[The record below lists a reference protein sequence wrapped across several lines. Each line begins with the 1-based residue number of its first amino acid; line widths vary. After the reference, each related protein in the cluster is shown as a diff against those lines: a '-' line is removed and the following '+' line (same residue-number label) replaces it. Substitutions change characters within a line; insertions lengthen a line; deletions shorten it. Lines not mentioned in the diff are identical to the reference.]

1 MRKAGIV
8 LLAFLLAFYTFN
20 SEEIYKKDIRNRLVI
35 QGIGIDIEKDGKYS
49 VTIQA
54 IDTNAQS
61 ATSSDGASQPPLKTY
76 QMKGDT
82 IYTAIKSVT
91 ETEGKIPL
99 YSQNR
104 IIILGKSIT
113 EENMAD
119 VIDFFVRDVE
129 NSSTVYIAAAEDS
142 ASEILQAKNGE
153 EYISARSIEMG
164 IGSYEYDARIFNM
177 QLYDLINRY
186 NSSTRDFAMP
196 LLSVK
201 EKDKEKSV
209 EISGTA
215 LFNSTKY
222 REKISKDQTVFLNIL
237 YDSVNNTALSYDY
250 DNDKKVSLNIVDSK
264 TERKV
269 TMKNGQP
276 VFKIKVK
283 MQADISEVS
292 GGVSSAMEIEDID
305 KIKTA
310 GEEYVENETKK
321 LLNSLYNEYN
331 SDSVGLV
338 RLLYICEK
346 DFFKENEKNL
356 DSILQNSKYEVE
368 VDLKIRRIGHEFIM
382 G

>member
-8 LLAFLLAFYTFN
+8 LLSFLLAFYTFN

-35 QGIGIDIEKDGKYS
+35 QGIGIDIEDDGKYS

-54 IDTNAQS
+54 IDTNAQA
-61 ATSSDGASQPPLKTY
+61 ATSSDGASQPPLKAY
-76 QMKGDT
+76 QVKGDT

-129 NSSTVYIAAAEDS
+129 NSSSVYVAAAEKT
-142 ASEILQAKNGE
+142 AGEILNAKNGE
-153 EYISARSIEMG
+153 EYISARSIETG
-164 IGSYEYDARIFNM
+164 ISSYEYDARIFNM

-186 NSSTRDFAMP
+186 NSSTKDFAMP
-196 LLSVK
+196 LLSLK
-201 EKDKEKSV
+201 EKENEKSV

-237 YDSVNNTALSYDY
+237 YDKVNNTALSYDY
-250 DNDKKVSLNIVDSK
+250 ENDKKASLNIVNSK
-264 TERKV
+264 TERRV
-269 TMKNGQP
+269 AIQNGKP

-283 MQADISEVS
+283 MQADISEIS
-292 GGVSSAMEIEDID
+292 GGVSSRVQSRDIE

-310 GEEYVENETKK
+310 GENYIGKETKK

-331 SDSVGLV
+331 SDSVGFA
-338 RLLYICEK
+338 RLIYICQQE
-346 DFFKENEKNL
+346 FFKMNEKNL
-356 DSILQNSKYEVE
+356 DSVLQNSIYEVE
-368 VDLKIRRIGHEFIM
+368 VDLKIRRIGHEFIT
-382 G
+382 

>member
-8 LLAFLLAFYTFN
+8 LLAFILAFYTFN
-20 SEEIYKKDIRNRLVI
+20 SQEIYKKDIRNRLVI
-35 QGIGIDIEKDGKYS
+35 QGIGIDVQKNGEYS
-49 VTIQA
+49 VTVQA
-54 IDTNAQS
+54 IDTNAQAAS
-61 ATSSDGASQPPLKTY
+61 SSDSASQPPLKAY
-76 QMKGDT
+76 QVKGDT

-129 NSSTVYIAAAEDS
+129 NSSSVYIAAAEKN
-142 ASEILQAKNGE
+142 AGEILQAKNGE
-153 EYISARSIEMG
+153 ELISARSIETG
-164 IGSYEYDARIFNM
+164 ISSYEYDARIFNM

-186 NSSTRDFAMP
+186 NSSTKDFALP
-196 LLSVK
+196 LLALK
-201 EKDKEKSV
+201 EKNGEKSV

-237 YDSVNNTALSYDY
+237 YDRVNNTALSYDFEK
-250 DNDKKVSLNIVDSK
+250 DKKVSLNVVSSK
-264 TERKV
+264 THRKV
-269 TMKNGQP
+269 TMKDGTP

-283 MQADISEVS
+283 MQADISEIS
-292 GGVSSAMEIEDID
+292 GGVSSGMKTQDIE

-310 GEEYVENETKK
+310 GEKHIEKETKK
-321 LLNSLYNEYN
+321 LLNSLYNEHN
-331 SDSVGLV
+331 SDSVGLA
-338 RLLYICEK
+338 RLIYICQQ

-356 DSILQNSKYEVE
+356 DSVLQNSVYEVE
-368 VDLKIRRIGHEFIM
+368 VDLKIRRMGHEFIT
-382 G
+382 

>member
-8 LLAFLLAFYTFN
+8 LLSFLLAFYTFN

-35 QGIGIDIEKDGKYS
+35 QGIGIDIIESGEYS

-54 IDTNAQS
+54 IDTNNQS
-61 ATSSDGASQPPLKTY
+61 SASSDSASQPPIKVY
-76 QMKGDT
+76 EVKGDT

-91 ETEGKIPL
+91 EIEGKIPL

-119 VIDFFVRDVE
+119 IIDFFVRDVE
-129 NSSTVYIAAAEDS
+129 NSSSVYIAAAEKT
-142 ASEILQAKNGE
+142 AGEILNAKNGE
-153 EYISARSIEMG
+153 EYISAGSIETG
-164 IGSYEYDARIFNM
+164 ISAYEYDARIFNM

-186 NSSTRDFAMP
+186 NSSTKDFAMP

-201 EKDKEKSV
+201 EENGEKSV

-222 REKISKDQTVFLNIL
+222 REKISKDKTVFLNIL
-237 YDSVNNTALSYDY
+237 YDKVNNTALAYDY
-250 DNDKKVSLNIVDSK
+250 EDNKKVSLNIVNSK
-264 TERKV
+264 TERNL
-269 TMKNGQP
+269 TLKNGVP
-276 VFKIKVK
+276 HFKIKVK
-283 MQADISEVS
+283 MQADISEIS
-292 GGVSSAMEIEDID
+292 GGVSTKTEIQDIE
-305 KIKTA
+305 KIKSA
-310 GEEYVENETKK
+310 GEKYIENETKK

-331 SDSVGLV
+331 SDSVGLA
-338 RLLYICEK
+338 RLIYINEK
-346 DFFKENEKNL
+346 DFYKRNEKNL
-356 DSILQNSKYEVE
+356 DSVLQNSVYEVE
-368 VDLKIRRIGHEFIM
+368 VDLEVRRMGHEFIT

>member
-8 LLAFLLAFYTFN
+8 LLSFLLAFYTFN

-35 QGIGIDIEKDGKYS
+35 QGIGIDIEEDGKYS

-54 IDTNAQS
+54 IDTNAQA
-61 ATSSDGASQPPLKTY
+61 ATSSDGASQPPLKAY
-76 QMKGDT
+76 MVKGDT

-129 NSSTVYIAAAEDS
+129 NSSSVYVAAAEKT
-142 ASEILQAKNGE
+142 AGEILNAKNGE
-153 EYISARSIEMG
+153 EYISARSIETG
-164 IGSYEYDARIFNM
+164 ISSYEYDARIFNM

-186 NSSTRDFAMP
+186 NSSTKDFAMP
-196 LLSVK
+196 LLSLK
-201 EKDKEKSV
+201 EKENEKSV

-237 YDSVNNTALSYDY
+237 YDKVNNTALSYDY
-250 DNDKKVSLNIVDSK
+250 ENDKKVSLNIVNSK
-264 TERKV
+264 TERRV
-269 TMKNGQP
+269 AIQNGKP

-283 MQADISEVS
+283 MQADISEIS
-292 GGVSSAMEIEDID
+292 GGVSSRVQSRDIE

-310 GEEYVENETKK
+310 GENYIEKETKK

-331 SDSVGLV
+331 SDSVGFA
-338 RLLYICEK
+338 RLIYICQQE
-346 DFFKENEKNL
+346 FFKMNEKNL
-356 DSILQNSKYEVE
+356 DFVLQNSIYEVE
-368 VDLKIRRIGHEFIM
+368 VDLKIRRIGHEFIT
-382 G
+382 

>member
-20 SEEIYKKDIRNRLVI
+20 SQEIYKKDIRNRLVI

-61 ATSSDGASQPPLKTY
+61 ATSSDSASQPPLKTY
-76 QMKGDT
+76 QMQGDT
-82 IYTAIKSVT
+82 IYTTLKSVT

-104 IIILGKSIT
+104 IIILGNSIT
-113 EENMAD
+113 EENMDD

-129 NSSTVYIAAAEDS
+129 NSSSVYIAAAENS

-153 EYISARSIEMG
+153 EYISARNIEMG
-164 IGSYEYDARIFNM
+164 ISSYEYNARIFNM

-186 NSSTRDFAMP
+186 NSSTKDFAMP
-196 LLSVK
+196 LLSLE
-201 EKDKEKSV
+201 EKDGEKNV
-209 EISGTA
+209 VISGTA
-215 LFNSTKY
+215 LFNNTKY
-222 REKISKDQTVFLNIL
+222 REKISKDQTIFFNIL

-250 DNDKKVSLNIVDSK
+250 DDNKKVSLNIVDSK

-269 TMKNGQP
+269 TIKNGKP
-276 VFKIKVK
+276 VFKINVK
-283 MQADISEVS
+283 MQADISEIS
-292 GGVSSAMEIEDID
+292 GGVSSTMEIKDVD

-310 GEEYVENETKK
+310 GEEYVEKETKK

-331 SDSVGLV
+331 SDSVGLA
-338 RLLYICEK
+338 RLLYIWEK
-346 DFFKENEKNL
+346 DFFKEHEKNL
-356 DSILQNSKYEVE
+356 DSVLQNSNYEVE
-368 VDLKIRRIGHEFIM
+368 VELKIRRIGHDFIT
-382 G
+382 

>member
-1 MRKAGIV
+1 MRKAGIA

-20 SEEIYKKDIRNRLVI
+20 SQEIYKKDIRNRLVI

-61 ATSSDGASQPPLKTY
+61 ATSSDSASQPPLKTY

-129 NSSTVYIAAAEDS
+129 NSSSVYIAAAEKT

-164 IGSYEYDARIFNM
+164 ISSYEYDAKIFNL
-177 QLYDLINRY
+177 QLYNLINRY
-186 NSSTRDFAMP
+186 NSGTKDFAMP
-196 LLSVK
+196 LLSLK

-215 LFNSTKY
+215 LFNSTEY

-237 YDSVNNTALSYDY
+237 YNSLNNTALSYDY

-269 TMKNGQP
+269 TMKNGKP
-276 VFKIKVK
+276 VFRIKVK

-292 GGVSSAMEIEDID
+292 GGVSSAMEIRDID
-305 KIKTA
+305 RIKTA
-310 GEEYVENETKK
+310 GERYVENETKK

-331 SDSVGLV
+331 SDSVGLA
-338 RLLYICEK
+338 RLLYIWQQ
-346 DFFKENEKNL
+346 DFYKENEKNL
-356 DSILQNSKYEVE
+356 DSVLQNSNYEVE
-368 VDLKIRRIGHEFIM
+368 VNLKIRRIGHEFIT
-382 G
+382 

>member
-1 MRKAGIV
+1 MQKAVIV
-8 LLAFLLAFYTFN
+8 LLSFFLAFYTFN

-35 QGIGIDIEKDGKYS
+35 QGIGIDIEKNGKYT

-61 ATSSDGASQPPLKTY
+61 ATSSDGASQPPLKVY
-76 QMKGDT
+76 QVKGDT

-91 ETEGKIPL
+91 EAEGKIPL

-113 EENMAD
+113 EENMSD

-129 NSSTVYIAAAEDS
+129 NSSSVYIAAAEKT
-142 ASEILQAKNGE
+142 AGEILEVKNGE
-153 EYISARSIEMG
+153 EYISARSLETG
-164 IGSYEYDARIFNM
+164 ISSYEFDARIFNM

-186 NSSTRDFAMP
+186 NSSTKDFALP

-201 EKDKEKSV
+201 EKDDEKSV

-237 YDSVNNTALSYDY
+237 YNRVNNTALSYDF
-250 DNDKKVSLNIVDSK
+250 DKDKKVSLNVVDSK

-269 TMKNGQP
+269 ILKNGKP
-276 VFKIKVK
+276 TFKIKVK
-283 MQADISEVS
+283 MQADISEIS
-292 GGVSSAMEIEDID
+292 GGVSSAMEIQDIE
-305 KIKTA
+305 KIKSS
-310 GEEYVENETKK
+310 GEKYIENETKK

-331 SDSVGLV
+331 SDSVGLA

-346 DFFKENEKNL
+346 DFFKKHEKNL
-356 DSILQNSKYEVE
+356 DSVLQNSIYEVE
-368 VDLKIRRIGHEFIM
+368 VSLEIRRMGHEFIA
-382 G
+382 